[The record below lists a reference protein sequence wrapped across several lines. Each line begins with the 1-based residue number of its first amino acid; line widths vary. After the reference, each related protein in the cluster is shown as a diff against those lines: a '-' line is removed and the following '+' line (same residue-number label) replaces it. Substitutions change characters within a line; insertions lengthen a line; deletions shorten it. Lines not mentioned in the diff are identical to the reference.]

1 MEGETVRAKWCIL
14 AVVVRGKNKKK
25 KKERKL
31 LGKKRYP
38 NRGFLVKRSF
48 DSNTRQLRCLCWA
61 APTEMHFWVRQ
72 RRSEM
77 EWNSK
82 RAWDSKAKTPHFQTD
97 FNDGS
102 PKTIIDL
109 QFQWCFF
116 FITTIEML
124 LLFTKM
130 SPQFLRRQ
138 FWLNHHWINVV
149 KTYFCSNVIYIK

>member
-25 KKERKL
+25 KERKIV
-31 LGKKRYP
+31 GKKRYP

-116 FITTIEML
+116 FY
-124 LLFTKM
+124 
-130 SPQFLRRQ
+130 
-138 FWLNHHWINVV
+138 NHHW
-149 KTYFCSNVIYIK
+149 NVITIYKNVTTIFTTTILVEPSLNQCR